1 MFFSMLL
8 MLLPLMSLVIRVS
21 HNRLWKRLTDKNMMK
36 LDFRLKAGFT
46 TYVIAKMGKMNVL
59 Q

>member
-1 MFFSMLL
+1 
-8 MLLPLMSLVIRVS
+8 MSLVIRVS
-21 HNRLWKRLTDKNMMK
+21 HNRLWKRLTEKNMMK